1 VLLAVKVI
9 PLVNQKYKYILL
21 YSAKAGCTS
30 LRSLYLS
37 VHQDEMNDS
46 QLATLDWY
54 HNLNE
59 VQPFDPLADYSDYYV
74 YCVTRNP
81 YSRVVSAFLDQYAYT
96 RNLGV
101 QAMMKSGPPSATPQ
115 SFIQFLEYLAGV
127 PDAKRDTH
135 FQTQSYFPYADMVV
149 TAKMSIRYRLLGQK
163 PEHAF
168 AINLV
173 GDIANFKAVTRKAFK
188 QIFKSDKAKHKHAV
202 QQLNNIK
209 RKNSSFY
216 GEKDFPSAASLT
228 LEQLDKLVFA
238 PKPQDFYRHPRA
250 IELVDQ
256 IYQQDFFLFGYEQGT
271 VPHKAAS
278 QEIQLIPDDFD
289 WQMYLRLNPDLPL
302 AGITNQRSVIRH
314 YLEFGRFETT
324 PRAYKIEAPTGFDWR
339 RYLELNLDLKADGIS
354 TELDAIQHYISYGI
368 RQDRRIS

>member
-37 VHQDEMNDS
+37 VHRDEMNES
-46 QLATLDWY
+46 QLDALDWY

-74 YCVTRNP
+74 YCITRNP
-81 YSRVVSAFLDQYAYT
+81 YSRAVSAFLDQYAYT
-96 RNLGV
+96 RNSGV
-101 QAMMKSGPPSATPQ
+101 LAMMKSCPPRDSIK
-115 SFIQFLEYLAGV
+115 SFIQFLEYLASV
-127 PDAKRDTH
+127 PDAQRDTH
-135 FQTQSYFPYADMVV
+135 FQTQSYFPYVDMVV
-149 TAKMSIRYRLLGQK
+149 TPKMSVRYRLLGQK

-173 GDIANFKAVTRKAFK
+173 GDIANFNAVTRKAFK
-188 QIFKSDKAKHKHAV
+188 QVFKGDNAKHKHAV
-202 QQLNNIK
+202 QQLDDIK

-228 LEQLDKLVFA
+228 LEQLDAMVFA
-238 PKPQDFYRHPRA
+238 PKPQDFYCDPRA

-256 IYQQDFFLFGYEQGT
+256 IYQQDFFLFGYEKGK
-271 VPHKAAS
+271 VPRKS
-278 QEIQLIPDDFD
+278 VSREIELIPSDFD

-302 AGITNQRSVIRH
+302 AGITNQRSVVRH
-314 YLEFGRFETT
+314 YLEFGRFEAT
-324 PRAYKIEAPTGFDWR
+324 PRAYSVVAPEGFDWQC
-339 RYLELNLDLKADGIS
+339 YLNLNADLKAEGIS
-354 TELDAIQHYISYGI
+354 TEFEAIQHYISYGI
-368 RQDRRIS
+368 RQDRPIS

>member
-1 VLLAVKVI
+1 MQLAVNVI

-37 VHQDEMNDS
+37 LHKGELNET
-46 QLATLDWY
+46 QLAKLDWY

-59 VQPFDPLADYSDYYV
+59 VQPFDSRIDYSDYYV

-81 YSRVVSAFLDQYAYT
+81 YSRVVSAFLDQYVYA
-96 RNLGV
+96 RNTGV
-101 QAMMKSGPPSATPQ
+101 EAMMDGCPPTTKPQ
-115 SFIQFLEYLAGV
+115 NFIQFLEYLVSV

-135 FQTQSYFPYADMVV
+135 FQTQSYFPYTDMVV
-149 TAKMSIRYRLLGQK
+149 TPQMSVRYRLLGQK
-163 PEHAF
+163 PDHAF
-168 AINLV
+168 GINLV
-173 GDIANFKAVTRKAFK
+173 GDIANFNKITLKAFK
-188 QIFKSDKAKHKHAV
+188 HLFRDDRARHKHALE
-202 QQLNNIK
+202 QLAKVK

-216 GEKDFPSAASLT
+216 GELDFPAAASLS
-228 LEQLDKLVFA
+228 LEQLNSMVFA
-238 PKPQDFYRHPRA
+238 PKPQDFYCDARV

-256 IYQQDFFLFGYEQGT
+256 IYHQDFFLFGYSKGKLPCKQ
-271 VPHKAAS
+271 AS
-278 QEIQLIPDDFD
+278 KEIQLIPEDFD

-302 AGITNQRSVIRH
+302 VGIDNKRSVIRH

-324 PRAYKIEAPTGFDWR
+324 PRAYKIEAPDGFDWQC
-339 RYLELNLDLKADGIS
+339 YLTLNRDLEAEGIA
-354 TELDAIQHYISYGI
+354 TEIAAIEHYISYGI